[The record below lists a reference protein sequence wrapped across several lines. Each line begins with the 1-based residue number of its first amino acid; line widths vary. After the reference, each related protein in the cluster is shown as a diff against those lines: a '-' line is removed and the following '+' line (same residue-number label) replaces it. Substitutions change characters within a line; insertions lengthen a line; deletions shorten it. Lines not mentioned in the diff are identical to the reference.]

1 MITKTKEDRMM
12 EVIKAGCI
20 FNVILLVVIWGFIMI
35 ELFTNI
41 N

>member
-20 FNVILLVVIWGFIMI
+20 FDALLTALIWICIAAEGVV
-35 ELFTNI
+35 
-41 N
+41 